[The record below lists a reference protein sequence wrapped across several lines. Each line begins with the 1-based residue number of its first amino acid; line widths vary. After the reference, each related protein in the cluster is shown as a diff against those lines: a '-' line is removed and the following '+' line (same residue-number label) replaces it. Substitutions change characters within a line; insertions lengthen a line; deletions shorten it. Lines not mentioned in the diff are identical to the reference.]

1 MVFLL
6 YRVGTFFLSR
16 IRDPRTRTPNT
27 NTMNELSMQCPI
39 CSLFLLPGMM
49 LEEHLETHPKEQVI
63 QALVRFASSKG
74 KSSSSNSSNTQ
85 QHQPKPKP
93 RGLLTLL
100 PPPPPPPVPQFS
112 SVPRNGGEFVTDS
125 TFNVMGHPSQ
135 QHIPGTPKNMMI
147 VNRQNTLV
155 YHQSAGG
162 NGFQHPHFQVSFL
175 RCNAIA
181 INL

>member
-1 MVFLL
+1 
-6 YRVGTFFLSR
+6 
-16 IRDPRTRTPNT
+16 
-27 NTMNELSMQCPI
+27 MQCPI

-74 KSSSSNSSNTQ
+74 GLQKSSSSISPSSNPHQQ
-85 QHQPKPKP
+85 QHQQQQQPKPKP

-100 PPPPPPPVPQFS
+100 PPPPPPVSQFS

-125 TFNVMGHPSQ
+125 TFNVMGQMSNHPSQ
-135 QHIPGTPKNMMI
+135 QHMPGASKNMMI

-162 NGFQHPHFQVSFL
+162 NNFQHPHFQVS
-175 RCNAIA
+175 
-181 INL
+181 

>member
-1 MVFLL
+1 
-6 YRVGTFFLSR
+6 
-16 IRDPRTRTPNT
+16 
-27 NTMNELSMQCPI
+27 MNELSMQCPI

-63 QALVRFASSKG
+63 QALVRFASTKGGLG
-74 KSSSSNSSNTQ
+74 KSGSGGSSSTNPPLSNTQ
-85 QHQPKPKP
+85 QQPKPKP

-100 PPPPPPPVPQFS
+100 PPPPPPPPQFS

-125 TFNVMGHPSQ
+125 TFNVIGQMSNHPSQ
-135 QHIPGTPKNMMI
+135 QHMPGPSKNMMI

-162 NGFQHPHFQVSFL
+162 NNFQHPHFQVSFAML
-175 RCNAIA
+175 SNSSTLFTKNI
-181 INL
+181 

>member
-1 MVFLL
+1 
-6 YRVGTFFLSR
+6 
-16 IRDPRTRTPNT
+16 
-27 NTMNELSMQCPI
+27 MNELSMQCPI

-63 QALVRFASSKG
+63 QALVRFASSKKTG
-74 KSSSSNSSNTQ
+74 SGSGSSSSTAAPTSSSQQQ
-85 QHQPKPKP
+85 QHHHHHQQQKPKP

-100 PPPPPPPVPQFS
+100 PPPPPPPVPQFP

-125 TFNVMGHPSQ
+125 TFNVMGQLSNHHPPPQ
-135 QHIPGTPKNMMI
+135 QHIPGTSKNMMI

-162 NGFQHPHFQVSFL
+162 TNFQHPHFQVSLLF
-175 RCNAIA
+175 AICEKYQGQ
-181 INL
+181 LTK